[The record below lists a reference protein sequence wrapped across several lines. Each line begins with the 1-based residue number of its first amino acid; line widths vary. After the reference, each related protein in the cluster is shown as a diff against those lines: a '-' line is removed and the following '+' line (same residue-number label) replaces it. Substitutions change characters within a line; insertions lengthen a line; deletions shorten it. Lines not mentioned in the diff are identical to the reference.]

1 MKAVLFYY
9 SQSGQALR
17 AAENICKGFEKTD
30 VICKEIIPLEHYPFP
45 WSRREFF
52 EVFPE
57 TRLGICTSG
66 IAPLDLTDAQDADIV
81 IIAAQS
87 WFLSPSLPL
96 LSFLCNENVKNFLK
110 GREVVF
116 VNVCRNMWLK
126 TSEAL
131 KLKFKEIG
139 ANFKGQIIL
148 QDSASNYVSAI
159 TIVRWLLH
167 GKKQATKILP
177 EAGVSEGELAAAAK
191 FGKVIE
197 NSLLSGTTAT
207 LQDELLKEGA
217 IKYRPSILSL
227 EKTAYPIF
235 GRWAKFIRKKGGYR
249 EPKRQFR
256 VNLFYFYLLFVLF
269 VLSPFAQLV
278 FHLTRPLRNIKS
290 NKLRDCKL

>member
-30 VICKEIIPLEHYPFP
+30 VICKEIVPKEHYPFP
-45 WSRREFF
+45 WSSKEFF

-57 TRLGICTSG
+57 TRLGICPSG
-66 IAPLDLTDAQDADIV
+66 IEPLSLEDVQDADIV
-81 IIAAQS
+81 LIVAQS

-96 LSFLCNENVKNFLK
+96 LSFLCCENVKKFLRGK
-110 GREVVF
+110 DVVF

-131 KLKFKEIG
+131 KLRFKDIG
-139 ANFKGQIIL
+139 ANFRGQIIL

-159 TIVRWLLH
+159 TIARWLLH
-167 GKKQATKILP
+167 GKKEATRILP
-177 EAGVSEGELAAAAK
+177 QAGVTGVVLDNSSR

-197 NSLLSGTTAT
+197 ASLLSGSTAT
-207 LQDELLKEGA
+207 LQQELLKEGA
-217 IKYRPSILSL
+217 IKYRPSVLSL

-235 GRWAKFIRKKGGYR
+235 GRWAKFIRKKGGYG
-249 EPKRQFR
+249 EPKRRIR
-256 VNLFYFYLLFVLF
+256 VKLFYFYLLFVLF

>member
-17 AAENICKGFEKTD
+17 AAENICKGFDKTD
-30 VICKEIIPLEHYPFP
+30 VVCKEIVPLEHYPFP

-57 TRLGICTSG
+57 TRLGICPSG
-66 IAPLDLTDAQDADIV
+66 IAPLNLEDVKDADIV
-81 IIAAQS
+81 LIAAQS

-96 LSFLCNENVKNFLK
+96 LSFLCDENVKNFLR

-131 KLKFKEIG
+131 KLRFKEIG
-139 ANFKGQIIL
+139 AYFRGQIIL
-148 QDSASNYVSAI
+148 QDASSNYVSAI

-167 GKKQATKILP
+167 GKKKATKILP
-177 EAGVSEGELAAAAK
+177 EAGVKEEELAAAAR

-197 NSLLSGTTAT
+197 TSLLSGNTAT
-207 LQDELLKEGA
+207 LQQELLKEGA

-227 EKTAYPIF
+227 EKTAFPIF
-235 GRWAKFIRKKGGYR
+235 GRWAKFIRKKGGYK

-256 VNLFYFYLLFVLF
+256 VKLFYFYLLFVLF
-269 VLSPFAQLV
+269 VLSPFAQL
-278 FHLTRPLRNIKS
+278 FFLLTRPLRKVKS
-290 NKLRDCKL
+290 NKLRDCNL